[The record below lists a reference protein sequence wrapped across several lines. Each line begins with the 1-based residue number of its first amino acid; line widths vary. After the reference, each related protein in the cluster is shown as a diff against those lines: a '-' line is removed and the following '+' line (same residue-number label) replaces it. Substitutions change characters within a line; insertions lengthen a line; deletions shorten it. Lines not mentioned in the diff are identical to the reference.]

1 MDISLFL
8 LLTIGLLTSGM
19 VMGVSQAVTIAVRHR
34 QTKDR
39 RHHE

>member
-1 MDISLFL
+1 MDMSLIL

-19 VMGVSQAVTIAVRHR
+19 VMAATQAVTIAVRHR

-39 RHHE
+39 TYHE

>member
-1 MDISLFL
+1 MDMSLVF

-19 VMGVSQAVTIAVRHR
+19 VMRVSQAVTIAVRHR
-34 QTKDR
+34 QPIDR